1 MTPPINRG
9 RTQLPLTIL
18 ILLEGVV
25 LSLRGFHVIST
36 GWALAALFVVIIPG
50 ATLKAFADVRQRESS
65 I

>member
-1 MTPPINRG
+1 
-9 RTQLPLTIL
+9 LPLTIL